1 MPIRRSPAKRS
12 RLASASA
19 TTRVMMRPTVAQAT
33 PSSSPTACLEV
44 WTASQAAVSSK
55 ARVWPAPWRAQ
66 GTAATTT
73 PCSEQQTLGASASR
87 SAPTTPRSNARQR
100 RRPWPWSKPGQ
111 RRPHRPQ
118 RRLTPLRG
126 RTDTTSAC
134 SSWSKQTRSTTA
146 CSTPTSLAHSLA
158 DRTPFP
164 FFRIQPS
171 ESRNRRR
178 ATACSHIRPSRHPR
192 IGEKSPFSAGGPTD
206 TVTRL
211 IAEPMSKKLGT
222 QIVVQNVEGAGG
234 TVAAG
239 EVAQARPDGY
249 TVLMHHIGMS
259 TAPALYA
266 DLPYKP
272 LEDFKTIGL
281 VTEVPMTLIARR
293 DFQPNTLQELVAY
306 VKANADKV
314 TYANAGIGAASHLCG
329 LLFQKAIGVKLQE
342 VPYEGTGPALTDIV
356 GGQVDFMC
364 DQTTNTTG
372 QIKSREVKAYAVTTP
387 ERVESL
393 PDLPTAKEAGLT
405 DLELS
410 VWHGLYVPADTPD
423 EVVGTL
429 SDALKVALADQGVI
443 DKLAELGTAPVAADR
458 ATPEAHR
465 QQLEE
470 QLGVWGPIIEEAGV
484 KAS

>member
-1 MPIRRSPAKRS
+1 MDLPA
-12 RLASASA
+12 
-19 TTRVMMRPTVAQAT
+19 RPAQQAGEIVQALHV
-33 PSSSPTACLEV
+33 PEVGCL
-44 WTASQAAVSSK
+44 
-55 ARVWPAPWRAQ
+55 ARVGHRPVVALAPEDGTWHGGLRHGHIPARIDR
-66 GTAATTT
+66 G
-73 PCSEQQTLGASASR
+73 GK
-87 SAPTTPRSNARQR
+87 R
-100 RRPWPWSKPGQ
+100 RDTVPDPGQ
-111 RRPHRPQ
+111 VQLSADALRP
-118 RRLTPLRG
+118 G
-126 RTDTTSAC
+126 
-134 SSWSKQTRSTTA
+134 
-146 CSTPTSLAHSLA
+146 
-158 DRTPFP
+158 
-164 FFRIQPS
+164 
-171 ESRNRRR
+171 
-178 ATACSHIRPSRHPR
+178 
-192 IGEKSPFSAGGPTD
+192 
-206 TVTRL
+206 
-211 IAEPMSKKLGT
+211 KLGV
-222 QIVVQNVEGAGG
+222 QIVVQNVEGSGG

-239 EVAQARPDGY
+239 EVSQAKPDGY

-293 DFQPNTLQELVAY
+293 DFQPNTLQELVDY

-329 LLFQKAIGVKLQE
+329 LLFQKAVGVKLQE

-387 ERVESL
+387 ERVKSL
-393 PDLPTAKEAGLT
+393 PDVPTAKEAGLD
-405 DLELS
+405 DLELT

-423 EVVGTL
+423 QVVQTL

-458 ATPEAHR
+458 ATPEAHH

>member
-1 MPIRRSPAKRS
+1 
-12 RLASASA
+12 
-19 TTRVMMRPTVAQAT
+19 MRAARPLGAVR
-33 PSSSPTACLEV
+33 PLV
-44 WTASQAAVSSK
+44 LLAAV
-55 ARVWPAPWRAQ
+55 ALVV
-66 GTAATTT
+66 AA
-73 PCSEQQTLGASASR
+73 CSDGSD
-87 SAPTTPRSNARQR
+87 
-100 RRPWPWSKPGQ
+100 G
-111 RRPHRPQ
+111 
-118 RRLTPLRG
+118 G
-126 RTDTTSAC
+126 TSAGGGAEGYPD
-134 SSWSKQTRSTTA
+134 QNITMVV
-146 CSTPTSLAHSLA
+146 
-158 DRTPFP
+158 
-164 FFRIQPS
+164 
-171 ESRNRRR
+171 
-178 ATACSHIRPSRHPR
+178 
-192 IGEKSPFSAGGPTD
+192 PFSAGGPTD

-211 IAEPMSKKLGT
+211 IAAPMSAKLGT

-239 EVAQARPDGY
+239 EVSRAKPDGY

-281 VTEVPMTLIARR
+281 VTEVPMTIIARR
-293 DFQPNTLQELVAY
+293 DFEPNTLQELVDY
-306 VKANADKV
+306 VKANANTV

-342 VPYEGTGPALTDIV
+342 VPYDGTGPALTDIV

-372 QIKSREVKAYAVTTP
+372 QIKSREVKAYAVTTE

-393 PDLPTAKEAGLT
+393 PDLPTATEAGLE
-405 DLELS
+405 LQLS
-410 VWHGLYVPADTPD
+410 VWHGLYVPAGTPD
-423 EVVGTL
+423 EVVQIL

-443 DKLAELGTAPVAADR
+443 DKLAELGTAPVAEDR

>member
-1 MPIRRSPAKRS
+1 MGRA
-12 RLASASA
+12 RLLGA
-19 TTRVMMRPTVAQAT
+19 VRPLIVLVAVA
-33 PSSSPTACLEV
+33 L
-44 WTASQAAVSSK
+44 AVSACGDGSD
-55 ARVWPAPWRAQ
+55 
-66 GTAATTT
+66 G
-73 PCSEQQTLGASASR
+73 G
-87 SAPTTPRSNARQR
+87 
-100 RRPWPWSKPGQ
+100 
-111 RRPHRPQ
+111 
-118 RRLTPLRG
+118 
-126 RTDTTSAC
+126 TSAGGG
-134 SSWSKQTRSTTA
+134 A
-146 CSTPTSLAHSLA
+146 EGYP
-158 DRTPFP
+158 DRNITMVV
-164 FFRIQPS
+164 
-171 ESRNRRR
+171 
-178 ATACSHIRPSRHPR
+178 
-192 IGEKSPFSAGGPTD
+192 PFSAGGPTD

-211 IAEPMSKKLGT
+211 IADPMSAKLGA

-239 EVAQARPDGY
+239 EVSQARPDGY

-293 DFQPNTLQELVAY
+293 DFEPGTLQELVDH

-329 LLFQKAIGVKLQE
+329 LLFQNAIGVKLQE
-342 VPYEGTGPALTDIV
+342 VPYEGTGPALTDLV

-372 QIKSREVKAYAVTTP
+372 QIKSGEVKAYAVTTK

-393 PDLPTAKEAGLT
+393 PDVPTATEAGL
-405 DLELS
+405 DLELT

-423 EVVGTL
+423 EVVQTL
-429 SDALKVALADQGVI
+429 SEALKVALADQGVI

-465 QQLEE
+465 QQLEQ
-470 QLGVWGPIIEEAGV
+470 QLGLWGPVIEKAGV

>member
-1 MPIRRSPAKRS
+1 
-12 RLASASA
+12 
-19 TTRVMMRPTVAQAT
+19 MRAARPLGAVR
-33 PSSSPTACLEV
+33 PLV
-44 WTASQAAVSSK
+44 LLAAV
-55 ARVWPAPWRAQ
+55 ALVV
-66 GTAATTT
+66 AA
-73 PCSEQQTLGASASR
+73 CSGGSD
-87 SAPTTPRSNARQR
+87 
-100 RRPWPWSKPGQ
+100 G
-111 RRPHRPQ
+111 
-118 RRLTPLRG
+118 G
-126 RTDTTSAC
+126 TSAGGGAEGYPD
-134 SSWSKQTRSTTA
+134 QNITMVV
-146 CSTPTSLAHSLA
+146 
-158 DRTPFP
+158 
-164 FFRIQPS
+164 
-171 ESRNRRR
+171 
-178 ATACSHIRPSRHPR
+178 
-192 IGEKSPFSAGGPTD
+192 PFSAGGPTD

-211 IAEPMSKKLGT
+211 IAQPMSAKLGT

-239 EVAQARPDGY
+239 EVSRAKPDGY

-281 VTEVPMTLIARR
+281 VTEVPMTIIARR
-293 DFQPNTLQELVAY
+293 DFEPNTLQELVDY
-306 VKANADKV
+306 VKANANTV

-342 VPYEGTGPALTDIV
+342 VPYDGTGPALTDIV

-372 QIKSREVKAYAVTTP
+372 QIKARKVKAYAVTTE
-387 ERVESL
+387 ERVKSL
-393 PDLPTAKEAGLT
+393 PDLQTATEAGLE
-405 DLELS
+405 LQLS
-410 VWHGLYVPADTPD
+410 VWHGLYVPAGTPD
-423 EVVGTL
+423 EVVQIL

-443 DKLAELGTAPVAADR
+443 DKLAELGTAPVAEDR